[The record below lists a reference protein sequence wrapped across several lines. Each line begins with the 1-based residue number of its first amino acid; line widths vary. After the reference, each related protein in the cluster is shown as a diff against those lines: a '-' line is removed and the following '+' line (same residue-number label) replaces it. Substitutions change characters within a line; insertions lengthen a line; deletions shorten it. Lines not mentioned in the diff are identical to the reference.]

1 MSWHSDTSSSTST
14 NTGYYYVYSG
24 PSKKWKPKVE
34 KKKVEEEEIKQMP
47 TDPILFDPKDL
58 RL

>member
-1 MSWHSDTSSSTST
+1 MTWYSDTSSSATTPSR
-14 NTGYYYVYSG
+14 YYVYSA
-24 PSKKWKPKVE
+24 PLKIWKPKRE
-34 KKKVEEEEIKQMP
+34 KKKVKEEEIKQMP